1 MTDRSPTRPNE
12 EGDSAPKCP
21 MSDRLSLRPREAAE
35 ALGISDRTLRTW
47 MRDEGLPYLRLN
59 GVVLIPRAGLDK
71 WLAERVS
78 AEHRAEALA
87 NEILSELS
95 K

>member
-1 MTDRSPTRPNE
+1 MSDRPAYTDAEDTTPAT
-12 EGDSAPKCP
+12 CP
-21 MSDRLSLRPREAAE
+21 LSDRLSLRPKEAAA
-35 ALGISDRTLRTW
+35 ALGVSDRTLRTW

-71 WLAERVS
+71 WFAARIS

-87 NEILSELS
+87 DEILNEFS